1 MSASTGAGGPRR
13 ERRGGRAD
21 PELPD
26 DFSTRSTRSG
36 GDSASGRGSAEHP
49 NAGTDD
55 QTIFADRS
63 RTPDRT
69 YQNQPDHLRGEH
81 AHGGRT
87 GAGGSGALGG
97 PGLAAKAGPAL
108 LMLGIGWILFALA
121 IPMFGLTTGK
131 SIAILLGIMLLVAAV
146 SELAAAMTAAADW
159 RPTHALLALLFVIGG
174 IVALAWPAPTLTVV
188 ARMVAWYLLVAG
200 IHAIATAFAHRR
212 VDRGGPTF
220 GTAAGNL
227 RGGAPWWAP
236 LAIGAFSIGI
246 AFWAAAHHYPTYSF
260 VVLWVALAALVTGL
274 TKVAAAFRSSGRAD
288 EQGVD
293 TLAESGFSGRATAE
307 SARSQARGD
316 TRVRGGG

>member
-21 PELPD
+21 PDLPG
-26 DFSTRSTRSG
+26 DFSTRSG
-36 GDSASGRGSAEHP
+36 GDLPSGREITEHP
-49 NAGTDD
+49 NAGTNE

-63 RTPDRT
+63 RAPERT
-69 YQNQPDHLRGEH
+69 HQNQPDHPRGDH
-81 AHGGRT
+81 AHGGRP
-87 GAGGSGALGG
+87 GAGGKKAIGG

-121 IPMFGLTTGK
+121 IPMFGLTTGN
-131 SIAILLGIMLLVAAV
+131 SIANLLGIMLLVAAV
-146 SELAAAMTAAADW
+146 SELAAAMTTAADW

-200 IHAIATAFAHRR
+200 IHAIATSFAHRR
-212 VDRGGPTF
+212 VGRGGPAF

-246 AFWAAAHHYPTYSF
+246 AFWAAAHHHPTYSF

-274 TKVAAAFRSSGRAD
+274 TKLAAAFHSNDHGE
-288 EQGVD
+288 EQEVD
-293 TLAESGFSGRATAE
+293 SLTESGFSGRATAE

-316 TRVRGGG
+316 ARVRGGT